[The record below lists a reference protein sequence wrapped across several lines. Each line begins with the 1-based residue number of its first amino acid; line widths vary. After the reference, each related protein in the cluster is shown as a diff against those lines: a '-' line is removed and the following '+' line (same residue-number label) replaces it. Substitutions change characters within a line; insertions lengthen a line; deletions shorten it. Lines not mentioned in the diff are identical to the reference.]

1 MNTRGYVPVGGIYPP
16 NVHQNHIRSVPN
28 NLAKRKQINTLK
40 IFNDNVIEIRQEQEY
55 RIFFSSE
62 NSSEDRLVMVIFLP
76 ETFPLNTR
84 PVIKIFFSGGGH
96 GDDHHKNNVDFE
108 TKMTHPWLD
117 INSSSVIGSPGLNT
131 FGVHSELGRVVQA
144 IKREF
149 EKNPPQKM
157 FMVITKS

>member
-62 NSSEDRLVMVIFLP
+62 NSSESAGVNDRAL
-76 ETFPLNTR
+76 
-84 PVIKIFFSGGGH
+84 
-96 GDDHHKNNVDFE
+96 
-108 TKMTHPWLD
+108 
-117 INSSSVIGSPGLNT
+117 
-131 FGVHSELGRVVQA
+131 
-144 IKREF
+144 
-149 EKNPPQKM
+149 EKSAD
-157 FMVITKS
+157 V